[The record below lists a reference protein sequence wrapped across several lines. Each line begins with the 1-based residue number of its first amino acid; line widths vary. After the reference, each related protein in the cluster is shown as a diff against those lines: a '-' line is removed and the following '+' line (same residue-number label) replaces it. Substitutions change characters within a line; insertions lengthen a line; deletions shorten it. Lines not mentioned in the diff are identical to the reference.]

1 MPGNVTLGCLLG
13 FYNRS
18 MGFDVSSV
26 AIATAVNSWA
36 LGTAQG
42 SAYFSTAAVH
52 SSAQGLLM
60 EVYSG
65 GAEGALL
72 THQHGAGNDIYAR
85 WFPDVTTHDLR
96 LDAWARILTAADSG
110 KASLWI
116 GSQTS
121 AELVIP
127 YQSSDLQPLR
137 GPSYVHSAGAAFP
150 KTELRRSA
158 SAGSYGLHLDSV
170 LAQVDPITLTPGW
183 NLSVGREQIMGAHD
197 SIGGSHRKW
206 VWGSY
211 GVFQLPLRFT
221 SGSHAALLNWWW
233 EKQFALCF
241 TLDTSDANTIQVVR
255 IGNAEQPVGRRVLPY
270 GDAYEAILR
279 LESFTDGRLV
289 Y

>member
-1 MPGNVTLGCLLG
+1 MPGDVTLGCLLG
-13 FYNRS
+13 FYDRS
-18 MGFDVSSV
+18 MSFDGSSA
-26 AIATAVNSWA
+26 AITANVGSWA
-36 LGTAQG
+36 LGSAQG
-42 SAYFSTAAVH
+42 SAYFSTSAVH

-65 GAEGALL
+65 GVEGALL
-72 THQHGAGNDIYAR
+72 TYQHGVGNDAYAR
-85 WFPDVTTHDLR
+85 WFADVTTHDLR
-96 LDAWARILTAADSG
+96 FDAWARILTAADSG
-110 KASLWI
+110 RASLWL
-116 GSQTS
+116 GSQAS
-121 AELVIP
+121 AELVVP
-127 YQSSDLQPLR
+127 SHASDLQPLR
-137 GPSYVHSAGAAFP
+137 GSTYAHSASAAFP

-158 SAGSYGLHLDSV
+158 STGSYGLHLDSV
-170 LAQVDPITLTPGW
+170 LVQVDPITLTPGW

-211 GVFQLPLRFT
+211 GVFELPLRFT

-241 TLDTSDANTIQVVR
+241 ILDTSDANTIQVVR
-255 IGNAEQPVGRRVLPY
+255 IGNAEQPVAKRVLPY
-270 GDAYEAILR
+270 GDSYEATLR